1 MSQRPIARSPDLLR
15 LQNEGYNLE
24 VRGGLLL
31 VKSVPY
37 VDGNRAI
44 RRDGTLIVQLNLSGD
59 KTNPPSTH
67 VAHWSGDHP
76 CHSDGSRIA
85 AFQNPSPPQ
94 DMGHGVRADF
104 TFSAKAAYRD
114 YHHQVTTYVGRIVAE
129 ACKIEPDATACIFAP
144 IPADDGESVFKYVD
158 TASSRAG
165 IDAVNE
171 RTRSKRI
178 GIVGGGGTGAY
189 VLDFVAKTW
198 VAEIHLFDGD
208 VFSQHNAFRTP
219 GAPSLDELAAR
230 PQKVAYL
237 KAIYEKMRN
246 GIVAHDGY
254 LDGDNLA
261 LLDGLDFVFLCL
273 DRGAVKRPIIERLI
287 ANGTPFVEVGMG
299 LVLTEGQL
307 SGIVRT
313 VTSTPETRADA
324 AVHVSYGAADGV
336 ANDYATNIQ
345 IAELNALNAVIAVVQ
360 WKKLIGIYQDTR
372 SHYYTG
378 YSVPSGEIIGEG
390 KT

>member
-1 MSQRPIARSPDLLR
+1 MSRRPIARSSDLLR

-24 VRGGLLL
+24 IRGGLLL

-37 VDGNRAI
+37 VDSNRAI

-59 KTNPPSTH
+59 KTNAPSTH
-67 VAHWSGDHP
+67 VAYWMGDHP
-76 CHSDGSRIA
+76 CHNDGSRIA

-94 DMGHGVRADF
+94 DLGHGVRVDF
-104 TFSAKAAYRD
+104 TFSAKAEYRD
-114 YHHQVTTYVGRIVAE
+114 YHHQVTTYVGRIVGE
-129 ACKIEPDATACIFAP
+129 ACKIEPEATACIFAP
-144 IPADDGESVFKYVD
+144 IPADEGESVFKYVD

-171 RTRSKRI
+171 RTIGKRI

-189 VLDFVAKTW
+189 ILDFVAKTW

-208 VFSQHNAFRTP
+208 VFSQHNAFRVP
-219 GAPSLDELAAR
+219 GAPNLRQLEAR

-237 KAIYEKMRN
+237 KAIYENMRN

-254 LDGDNLA
+254 LDDDSLA

-273 DRGAVKRPIIERLI
+273 DRGAGKRSIVERLI

-299 LVLTEGQL
+299 VVLTDGQL

-313 VTSTPETRADA
+313 VTSTPEMRAEA
-324 AVHVSYGAADGV
+324 APHVSYAAEDGV
-336 ANDYATNIQ
+336 ANEYATNIQ
-345 IAELNALNAVIAVVQ
+345 IAELNAMNAAIAVVQ
-360 WKKLIGIYQDTR
+360 WKKLLGIYPDTR
-372 SHYYTG
+372 AQYYIG
-378 YSVPSGEIIGEG
+378 YSIPSGEIISEG
-390 KT
+390 KR

>member
-1 MSQRPIARSPDLLR
+1 MSRRPIARSPDLLR

-24 VRGGLLL
+24 IRGGLLL

-37 VDGNRAI
+37 VDSNRAI
-44 RRDGTLIVQLNLSGD
+44 HHDGTLILQLNLSGD

-67 VAHWSGDHP
+67 IAYWSGDHP
-76 CHSDGSRIA
+76 CDSNGSRIA
-85 AFQNPSPPQ
+85 AFQNPSPAQ
-94 DMGHGVRADF
+94 DMGNGVRADF
-104 TFSAKAAYRD
+104 TFSAKAEYRD
-114 YHHQVTTYVGRIVAE
+114 YHHQVTTYIGRIVGE
-129 ACKIEPDATACIFAP
+129 ACKIKEEATACIFAP
-144 IPADDGESVFKYVD
+144 IPTDEGESVFKYVD

-171 RTRSKRI
+171 RTIGKRI

-219 GAPSLDELAAR
+219 GAPSLQQLEAR

-237 KAIYEKMRN
+237 KAVYENMRN

-254 LDGDNLA
+254 LEGDNLA

-273 DRGAVKRPIIERLI
+273 DRGAVKRPIVERLV
-287 ANGTPFVEVGMG
+287 ANGTPFIEVGMG
-299 LVLTEGQL
+299 VVLNDGQL

-313 VTSTPETRADA
+313 VTSTPDMRAEA
-324 AVHVSYGAADGV
+324 APHVSYAAEDGV
-336 ANDYATNIQ
+336 ANEYATNIQ
-345 IAELNALNAVIAVVQ
+345 IAELNAINAAIAVVQ
-360 WKKLIGIYQDTR
+360 WKKLLGIYQDTR
-372 SHYYTG
+372 GQYYAG
-378 YSVPSGEIIGEG
+378 YSIPSGEIIGEG
-390 KT
+390 KK

>member
-1 MSQRPIARSPDLLR
+1 MSRRPIARSPDLLR

-24 VRGGLLL
+24 IRGGLLL

-37 VDGNRAI
+37 IDSNRAI
-44 RRDGTLIVQLNLSGD
+44 RRDGTLVVRLDLSGD

-67 VAHWSGDHP
+67 VAYWSGEHP
-76 CHSDGSRIA
+76 CHSDGSRIG

-104 TFSAKAAYRD
+104 TFSAKAEYRD
-114 YHHQVTTYVGRIVAE
+114 YHHQVTTYIGRIVGE
-129 ACKIEPDATACIFAP
+129 ACKIEPKATACIFAP
-144 IPADDGESVFKYVD
+144 IPTDNGESVLKYVD

-165 IDAVNE
+165 IDTVNE
-171 RTRSKRI
+171 RTIGKRI

-189 VLDFVAKTW
+189 ILDFVAKTW

-219 GAPSLDELAAR
+219 GAPSLPQLEAR

-237 KAIYEKMRN
+237 KAIYENMRN

-254 LDGDNLA
+254 LEGDNLA

-273 DRGAVKRPIIERLI
+273 DRGAVKRPIIEQLI

-299 LVLTEGQL
+299 VVLTDGQL

-313 VTSTPETRADA
+313 VTSTRETRAEA
-324 AVHVSYGAADGV
+324 APHVSYAAEDGV
-336 ANDYATNIQ
+336 ANEYATNIQ
-345 IAELNALNAVIAVVQ
+345 IAELNAINAAIAVVQ
-360 WKKLIGIYQDTR
+360 WKKLLGIYQDTR
-372 SHYYTG
+372 GQYYTG
-378 YSVPSGEIIGEG
+378 YSVPSGEIIAEG
-390 KT
+390 KK